1 MTPVAITF
9 LVLAIVVVWGG
20 LVASALYLRRRPEL
34 SDSDYPAGAP
44 DDHREDRAPLEHDT

>member
-9 LVLAIVVVWGG
+9 LVLSILIVWGG

-34 SDSDYPAGAP
+34 AAAEYPSGGT
-44 DDHREDRAPLEHDT
+44 DDHREDDAPIVHDT